1 MSVKASVS
9 ISDQQD
15 AFARDLVAD
24 GQYASLSA
32 VVQRGLELLRAEK
45 EREAAELAALRGFFA
60 QHQIEDLD
68 ATRPLVG
75 DEQAAPRVPRE
86 GRRVE
91 HASRP
96 GGGALGGS
104 RSQAVNP
111 NLSRAFPCG
120 VSPATR

>member
-60 QHQIEDLD
+60 ERAGEGSLD
-68 ATRPLVG
+68 DAAGR
-75 DEQAAPRVPRE
+75 QAAADTIAE
-86 GRRVE
+86 RR
-91 HASRP
+91 AAR
-96 GGGALGGS
+96 GL
-104 RSQAVNP
+104 
-111 NLSRAFPCG
+111 
-120 VSPATR
+120 